1 MTRSP
6 LVIST
11 SDMLHELLPVV
22 ERSLDR
28 HLASTS
34 EWFPHEYVPYEQG
47 RNYIEEPWVPADSAL
62 PDIAQTALEVNLLT
76 EDNLPYYHLSLWRTF
91 GEDEAWGAW
100 VRRWTAEEGRHA
112 IVLRDY
118 LTVTRG
124 IDPKVLERGR
134 MEQVLRGWYP
144 EFATQGP
151 LDGVVF
157 TTIQELATRISHRNT
172 GAITDDPTAERLCS
186 RVATDENLHYVFYRD
201 MAINAIELDPS
212 AMVLAMRR
220 QILNFDMPG
229 SAMEGF
235 KEKARA
241 MADAGI
247 YNLRIHHDQV
257 LRPILEKHWRLGEL
271 ENLSE
276 EANRAREDVY
286 EYMERLSA
294 VADKRGE
301 LLGPTKGDLSDDPA
315 GIP

>member
-1 MTRSP
+1 M
-6 LVIST
+6 V
-11 SDMLHELLPVV
+11 
-22 ERSLDR
+22 
-28 HLASTS
+28 
-34 EWFPHEYVPYEQG
+34 PHDYVPYEMG
-47 RNYIEEPWVPADSAL
+47 RNFVEEPWVPSDSRL

-91 GEDEAWGAW
+91 GDDEAWGEW

-144 EFATQGP
+144 EFALQGP

-201 MAINAIELDPS
+201 MAINAIGLDPS

-241 MADAGI
+241 MAQAGI

-257 LRPILEKHWRLGEL
+257 LKPILENHWKLGEL
-271 ENLSE
+271 ENLTD
-276 EANRAREDVY
+276 EAKQAREDVF
-286 EYMERLSA
+286 EYLERLEKI
-294 VADKRGE
+294 ADKRGE
-301 LLGPTKGDLSDDPA
+301 TLGPTKGDLSDDPV